1 MRPPARHRT
10 SAQRRVGS
18 VARGGWAR
26 RIAIALAL
34 AAGLARPGEARAW
47 DPSTTHLGML
57 ERSALDSAIHL
68 RWMEASLL
76 RRGLF
81 TPLRLDPTKLPESTL
96 RTLRLALRD
105 VHAASGA
112 QALGGPGACPGAGS
126 PEATRARCVEGDLWE
141 TTALGWLELGVVVE
155 TVPAERLLHHFV
167 DRTDPAAA
175 QWSDDDLPRSVLRN
189 KHAEAGGTLAARAT
203 GGAFE
208 GSGRSA
214 LTWLD
219 DASDPWAPPALVEHL
234 RRASLAATPAERD
247 HHLALALLCTGALL
261 HVMQDLSVP
270 AHARGDVTAMFLP
283 LSEIPGDRG
292 LPLQELARDSY
303 GRGGLPTPVP
313 LSPRPADVVLR
324 GTPRAPSLRAH
335 VLGHESYPGLVQEA
349 GRKFFSE
356 SSLPPARRV
365 ATKLDPQAA
374 AAVVLEGA
382 TLDPSEREG
391 AVLEGWPAQAGYL
404 LGGSGRPLAAFRVD
418 EDDQVHLW
426 LDRRVYRVQMQQL
439 IPIGVDAGRSVLDLV
454 YAAWP
459 TMTVDRA
466 GRSVTLVPGATWK
479 DATLRVL
486 VEDDHGMRS
495 LRAETK
501 LEGEAAHRVVDVW
514 PADLPERSRVVLVLQ
529 NPAGVLPAVVEQ
541 IVDPREAPKTGKAGG
556 TPAVP
561 RPRAQPPT
569 TRKTDAAPPVRAT
582 GETPAEPGT
591 PVEPETTE
599 EPEASE
605 SETPAKTGAPAK
617 PGSPKTDAPGKP
629 GSPPKKTAAPEDAA
643 AAPKGDEP

>member
-1 MRPPARHRT
+1 VTRLAGRLL
-10 SAQRRVGS
+10 V
-18 VARGGWAR
+18 
-26 RIAIALAL
+26 ALAL
-34 AAGLARPGEARAW
+34 TAGLVHPRVASAW

-81 TPLRLDPTKLPESTL
+81 TPLRLDPDKLPEATL

-112 QALGGPGACPGAGS
+112 QALGGPGACPGAGA
-126 PEATRARCVEGDLWE
+126 PEATRARCVEADLWE

-155 TVPAERLLHHFV
+155 TVPTERLLHHFV
-167 DRTDPAAA
+167 DRSDPAAER
-175 QWSDDDLPRSVLRN
+175 WTDDDLPRSVLRG

-214 LTWLD
+214 LAWLED
-219 DASDPWAPPALVEHL
+219 GRDPWAPAALAEHL
-234 RRASLAATPAERD
+234 RRASLAATSADRD

-261 HVMQDLSVP
+261 HVLQDLSVP

-292 LPLQELARDSY
+292 LPLQELARDAY

-313 LSPRPADVVLR
+313 LSPRPAEAVLR
-324 GTPRAPSLRAH
+324 GIPRAPSLRGH
-335 VLGHESYPGLVQEA
+335 VLGHEGYAGLVQEA

-365 ATKLDPQAA
+365 GSELDPQAA
-374 AAVVLEGA
+374 AAVVLQGA
-382 TLDPSEREG
+382 VLDPSERE
-391 AVLEGWPAQAGYL
+391 AASLEGWPAEAGYL
-404 LGGSGRPLAAFRVD
+404 VSGSGRPLAAYRVD
-418 EDDQVHLW
+418 EDDQVRLW

-459 TMTVDRA
+459 TMTVDREA
-466 GRSVTLVPGATWK
+466 RSVALAPGATWK
-479 DATLRVL
+479 DATLQVL
-486 VEDDHGMRS
+486 VEDRNGVRTARS
-495 LRAETK
+495 EVK
-501 LEGEAAHRVVDVW
+501 LTGEAAHRVVDVW
-514 PADLPERSRVVLVLQ
+514 PADIAEGTRVVLVLQ

-541 IVDPREAPKTGKAGG
+541 VVDPREAPKVDEGATKS
-556 TPAVP
+556 VP
-561 RPRAQPPT
+561 RPRAQPPS
-569 TRKTDAAPPVRAT
+569 TRKSDAAPPVRAIE
-582 GETPAEPGT
+582 ETPTSPGT
-591 PVEPETTE
+591 PAT
-599 EPEASE
+599 
-605 SETPAKTGAPAK
+605 
-617 PGSPKTDAPGKP
+617 
-629 GSPPKKTAAPEDAA
+629 KTAPDAA
-643 AAPKGDEP
+643 AVVPDEDDPATESDATKPP